1 MNETEVLDVGR
12 EAIWVMIKAA
22 GPLMIMTLIINLAIS
37 IFQALTQIQEA
48 TLTFVPKML
57 VLFVGMLLL
66 MPFMLSVLRGFTLE
80 LFDRIV
86 AIGA

>member
-1 MNETEVLDVGR
+1 MTEAAIFDVLRQGLWVATMISAPLLAVALVVGV
-12 EAIWVMIKAA
+12 AI
-22 GPLMIMTLIINLAIS
+22 GLL
-37 IFQALTQIQEA
+37 QALTSVQEM

-80 LFDRIV
+80 IFDRIV
-86 AIGA
+86 AIGS

>member
-1 MNETEVLDVGR
+1 MNETEVLDIGR

-22 GPLMIMTLIINLAIS
+22 GPLMVVALVTGLIIS

-48 TLTFVPKML
+48 TLTFVPKIL
-57 VLFVGMLLL
+57 VLFVSMLLFL
-66 MPFMLSVLRGFTLE
+66 PFMLATLRGFTLE

-86 AIGA
+86 GMG